1 MKVQLKRPGPLVEIE
16 WLDIFTTSGWQDEA
30 DLQILLEQR
39 PGMPCINVGYL
50 LAETKDR
57 VVVCSGAYGETGKVV
72 SRSEITVIP
81 RGCVER
87 ITRLGPTRRKA

>member
-1 MKVQLKRPGPLVEIE
+1 MKAVKRPGPLVEIE

-30 DLQILLEQR
+30 DLQRLLAER
-39 PGMPCINVGYL
+39 PGMPCVNVGYL
-50 LAETKDR
+50 VAETKDR
-57 VVVCSGAYGETGKVV
+57 IVVCSGAYGETGNVG
-72 SRSEITVIP
+72 RSEITVIP